1 MVRPLF
7 SLTLIMVALLASGCA
22 EPADEAADLILHN
35 GTIWTVDAAT
45 PTAQAV
51 AIQDG
56 HFIAVGSD
64 DEVLALA
71 GPGTKIIDLDGH
83 FATPGFIDTHVHFAS
98 AARFLEFN
106 IMRTGTQEEFVARVE
121 EEEGAYHGG
130 AFR

>member
-7 SLTLIMVALLASGCA
+7 SLTLILVALLAFGCA
-22 EPADEAADLILHN
+22 EPAGEAADLILHN

-56 HFIAVGSD
+56 YFIAVGSD

-71 GPGTKIIDLDGH
+71 GPGTEVIDLDGEI
-83 FATPGFIDTHVHFAS
+83 GRAS
-98 AARFLEFN
+98 CRE
-106 IMRTGTQEEFVARVE
+106 RV
-121 EEEGAYHGG
+121 
-130 AFR
+130 